1 MKASHLVLLLLMNLC
16 WSGVYSAYKIIDQ
29 DLSGV
34 STTAAIVTLRFGLAG
49 LCLLVL
55 WPLLPGRAPRGRDL
69 VITCLMGVTLFV
81 VGQRLQIYGNHIGTA
96 GNSSVLMAVEPLVTS
111 IAAAIFLRES
121 IGPRRWAGFAL
132 GLLGVALL
140 NGVGSPGF
148 QLAGLAASLIF
159 LSSFI
164 CEAAYSVLGK
174 PVIMR
179 VSVMKVL
186 AISLL
191 VGLGLN
197 LLIDGKTTYA
207 AAQQLTLTSWALI
220 TFLAVVCTVIGYT
233 LWFIVIREC
242 PINVAALTIFAQ
254 SVFGIMLAAL
264 WVGEELH
271 WGQLFGSLTIVA
283 GMVFG
288 LSRQIHKPD
297 GSLGTAPGSGKE
309 LP

>member
-220 TFLAVVCTVIGYT
+220 AFLSVVCTVIGYT

-297 GSLGTAPGSGKE
+297 GSPGTAPGSGKE